1 MTQGNYNFLSVCLKL
16 EKLPANYFRKIAEK
30 LSFLKI
36 PVEFWGKYG
45 WVFSF
50 FSVEFWKIRAKKNAW
65 PTKSRHL

>member
-1 MTQGNYNFLSVCLKL
+1 MQGNYNFLSVCLKL

-50 FSVEFWKIRAKKNAW
+50 FFSWVFKNPRKKMAAE
-65 PTKSRHL
+65 